1 MPFQIKNFQKEDSVS
16 LQSIAGAY
24 YWKNRSKRNGLSFK
38 PEHVSLKTV
47 HFSTHN

>member
-1 MPFQIKNFQKEDSVS
+1 MQEIINYIEDH
-16 LQSIAGAY
+16 LNEKIDLDSIAD
-24 YWKNRSKRNGLSFK
+24 WKNRSERNGLSFK